1 MLRVAMHW
9 LPLIFAI
16 AVVAAPRPAPA
27 VEDAQEEDGV
37 FWSDPRGIILPIGEG
52 ELDLVRLGEL
62 REQYELGMA
71 HLAAGRWDAA
81 IEALEGVAGEIPV
94 PEVLLAAAVAHF
106 QLEQY
111 TRAEELL
118 GLALAAAPEDVRCNN
133 LMGLVL
139 SAQGRPTEAQP
150 YLLICHDRAV
160 EDANDAFVA
169 YAMLNLAQ
177 IELDLGRPDQG
188 AELAQGAL
196 DIGKRKRF
204 GNVTAASF
212 NTLGNVALYRGEM
225 RAAEKYYRK
234 SSGVERRGRGNED
247 RAAVLNNLANVLAA
261 RGELAGAR
269 DLLMEA
275 VGAARETGR
284 TTQEGGILVTLAGI
298 EHQLGNHSAVDPMLE
313 SALELFRKLELD
325 RGIAEVRLQQARV
338 SRGRQRYR
346 EALEG
351 VELGRL
357 ALEGLTLPRLVAELD
372 LLEAELLLDTGDLA
386 AAADRAAAARKWFA
400 SAQQPALEAGATLA
414 WAEASARTEA
424 TDDAVAGFE
433 HALTVLRACDD
444 PARLADAR
452 QRYGLYLLS
461 EGELERGRELVDAS
475 LEWMVEAGRDDLAAQ
490 THNLAGAALVDAG
503 ALEDALDCFEAGQ
516 SAAVRSGDTGVEV
529 LCRSNRIRVLAQ
541 LDRWDEAL
549 DAAGPEPTPEH
560 LELVESGRARSAF
573 HAGLEAMD
581 REDWSAASMHMGQ
594 VLERAPGSE
603 ETLRVA
609 AHANLR
615 MIAHH
620 QGREALQQG
629 DYPTAAEHLIQA
641 LEHVGFEED
650 PLAEARVL
658 EDMGMLKF
666 ELQDAQA
673 AVGFLEQALAAAEAA
688 GDEPLRRTV
697 HFHLGLVCMETD
709 EARALGELQTAI
721 ATRPGAA
728 DELAAACHYNLGILQ
743 YRGDQYADSRT
754 SLEKALELYQAL
766 GAATQAQQIREY
778 LDEFP
783 DDVHEDVPE
792 VERP

>member
-1 MLRVAMHW
+1 MHW
-9 LPLIFAI
+9 LLLALAI
-16 AVVAAPRPAPA
+16 AAVAAPRPCSA
-27 VEDAQEEDGV
+27 VEEAQEDDGV

-62 REQYELGMA
+62 REQYELGMG
-71 HLAAGRWDAA
+71 HLGSGRWAA
-81 IEALEGVAGEIPV
+81 AVETLEVVCAEIPV
-94 PEVLLAAAVAHF
+94 PEVLLSAAVAHF

-111 TRAEELL
+111 ARAEELL
-118 GLALAAAPEDVRCNN
+118 GHALSAAGEDVRCNN

-150 YLLICHDRAV
+150 FLMVCRDRAAA
-160 EDANDAFVA
+160 DGNDAFEA

-177 IELDLGRPDQG
+177 IELDLGHPGRG
-188 AELAQGAL
+188 EELAQGAL
-196 DIGKRKRF
+196 DLGKRKRF
-204 GNVTAASF
+204 GNVTAASY

-225 RAAEKYYRK
+225 KAAEKYYRR

-261 RGELAGAR
+261 RGDLAGAR

-275 VGAARETGR
+275 VDAAREASR

-298 EHQLGNHSAVDPMLE
+298 EHQLGNDAAVDPMLDN
-313 SALELFRKLELD
+313 ALELFRRLELD

-338 SRGRQRYR
+338 SRGRQRYS
-346 EALEG
+346 EALER

-357 ALEGLTLPRLVAELD
+357 ALDGLTLPRLVAELD
-372 LLEAELLLDTGDLA
+372 LLEAELLLDTGDLTA
-386 AAADRAAAARKWFA
+386 ATVRALSAREWFA
-400 SAQQPALEAGATLA
+400 SAQQPALEAGAAIA
-414 WAEASARTEA
+414 WAEAAARSEA
-424 TDDAVAGFE
+424 RDDALAGFE
-433 HALTVLRACDD
+433 HALAVLDTCDD
-444 PARLADAR
+444 PARLADAQ
-452 QRYGLYLLS
+452 QRYGLFLLS
-461 EGELERGRELVDAS
+461 QGEVDRGMDL
-475 LEWMVEAGRDDLAAQ
+475 VEASVTWMAETHRDDLAAQ

-503 ALEDALDCFEAGQ
+503 ILEDALICFAAGQ
-516 SAAVRSGDTGVEV
+516 SSAARAGDSGIEA

-549 DAAGPEPTPEH
+549 EAAGPDPSPEH
-560 LELVESGRARSAF
+560 LALVESGRARSAF

-581 REDWSAASMHMGQ
+581 REEWSAASMHMGQ
-594 VLERAPGSE
+594 VLERAPASE

-615 MIAHH
+615 MITHH

-629 DYPTAAEHLIQA
+629 DYPTAAEHLLEA

-666 ELQDAQA
+666 ELQDTQA

-688 GDEPLRRTV
+688 GDQPLRRTI

-709 EARALGELQTAI
+709 EARALAELTAAI
-721 ATRPGAA
+721 AARPDAS
-728 DELAAACHYNLGILQ
+728 DELAAASHYNLGILQ
-743 YRGDQYADSRT
+743 YRLEQYGDSRS
-754 SLEKALELYQAL
+754 SLERALQLYQTL
-766 GAATQAQQIREY
+766 GAAPQAQQIREY

-783 DDVHEDVPE
+783 EQDRE